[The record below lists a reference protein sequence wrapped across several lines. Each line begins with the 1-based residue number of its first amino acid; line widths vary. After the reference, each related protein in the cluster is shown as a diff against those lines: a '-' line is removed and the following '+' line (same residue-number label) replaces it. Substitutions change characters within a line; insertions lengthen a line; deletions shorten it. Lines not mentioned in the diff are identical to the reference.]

1 MLNFSGVRC
10 IWCLNFPHRELWQTF
25 LGIGIRCGK
34 DLSLLL
40 LVGVATFYWSL
51 WLTRN
56 DSVFHKYGL
65 KYFYK
70 SYSGHI
76 ASDFEVNCNEVKIR
90 KNASTCR
97 YRL

>member
-1 MLNFSGVRC
+1 MAAF
-10 IWCLNFPHRELWQTF
+10 H
-25 LGIGIRCGK
+25 
-34 DLSLLL
+34 
-40 LVGVATFYWSL
+40 WSL

-90 KNASTCR
+90 KNASTMPVR
-97 YRL
+97 PIDIGSRLFFSPMDGPLCLRWPTVSKIMN